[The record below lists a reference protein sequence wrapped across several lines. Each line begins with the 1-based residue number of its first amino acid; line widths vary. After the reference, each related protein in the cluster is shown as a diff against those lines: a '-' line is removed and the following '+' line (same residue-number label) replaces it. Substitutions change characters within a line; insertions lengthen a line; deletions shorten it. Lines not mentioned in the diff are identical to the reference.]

1 MIVIKNDNGI
11 FDYSKGINIQE
22 KELTPHDIDF
32 FDFDNDGIKD
42 ILVLNTNAYNGY
54 SINLYKF
61 TFADFSEI
69 TENFFTET
77 TYFGTQE
84 QHTWL
89 KWLHIFD
96 RDNDGDLDIV
106 GDGLFG
112 DIVDSNIFWRNDNG
126 KFNGFVR

>member
-1 MIVIKNDNGI
+1 MK
-11 FDYSKGINIQE
+11 
-22 KELTPHDIDF
+22 
-32 FDFDNDGIKD
+32 
-42 ILVLNTNAYNGY
+42 
-54 SINLYKF
+54 
-61 TFADFSEI
+61 
-69 TENFFTET
+69 T

-126 KFNGFVR
+126 KFNGFVQNKTKNIFEIQELIEKKYPEVDYNELD